1 MSRSTEYQT
10 HNEERMNYVKSMLAQ
25 DLAERQSVVV
35 AADDRMNVCDDIE
48 GSERQRL
55 SSTNQ

>member
-1 MSRSTEYQT
+1 
-10 HNEERMNYVKSMLAQ
+10 MNYVISMLAQ

-55 SSTNQ
+55 SSTNQWHPKASSF